1 MIKKILLFSLLVNFA
16 VKPDA
21 EEELT
26 KFQRQGFCKNLNSG
40 SITFYGQ
47 TFSVSDFAQCKDAAP
62 FIEFEKK
69 LNDFHYKSFQNPQKT
84 VESEIQ
90 KLELEKEQID
100 LQLQMLKEIQ
110 NIQKKYNLTDEEM
123 DKLAKKIY
131 DKLYEDFKKIAA
143 SL

>member
-26 KFQRQGFCKNLNSG
+26 KFKRQSFCKNLNSG
-40 SITFYGQ
+40 LITFYGQ
-47 TFSVSDFAQCKDAAP
+47 TFSVSDFPQCKDAAP

-131 DKLYEDFKKIAA
+131 DKLYEDFKKIAV